1 MDTPPTFGEWLRQ
14 RRRDLDLTQD
24 ALARQVGCARITI
37 RKLEANDIRP
47 SIQLAELLVNRLGVP
62 AQDRAKFVHFG
73 RTGSP
78 TGLAPPSQHNL
89 PNNPSSFVGREKEL
103 TAVKRLLNT
112 SRLVTLTGAGGIGK
126 TRLALRTANQLLN
139 AYPDG
144 VWWVELAHLIPT
156 GSPKAQAS
164 APPGQMAEDLVPQAV
179 AKALR
184 IPEVPG
190 RSVLD
195 GILEALREK
204 KVLLVLDNCEHLI
217 EDCAALAEL
226 LLGECPEVSVLA
238 TSREALSVPGEKAW
252 LLPSLSLP
260 EAGGALDVDRIFQS
274 EAVSLFIERV
284 GDAQPG
290 YQPQAAEALTIAQI
304 CLRLD
309 GIPLAIELAAARMS
323 LLSAQEIASRLDQR
337 FSLLTRGRRTA
348 LPRHQTLRAAIEWS
362 HDLLSA
368 AEQTLFRRLSVF
380 AGGFTL
386 EAAEAICAGQG
397 IEQDEVLALLGRLVD
412 KSLLQVQPAPPDG
425 ALSTRYHYLDT
436 IRGFARLKLDEA
448 GETGWVRDGHAGFYV
463 RLAEAAEPV
472 ILFQNQGLWFKRLQA
487 DMGNMRAVVEWS
499 TEKDQAESALRVVT
513 ALFWFW
519 WLTGYSRESRDLSLK
534 ALALPSAIQFKVW
547 RAAALSMAGFGEFM
561 QGDVGAARQM
571 LEEAVPILRSSSDEA
586 HLAWSLQFLGLVL
599 AHEKEYALADQVNQE
614 GLAIARR
621 LTSAY
626 TTSVFFFLGDVDLL
640 KGDIARAKKTYE
652 ENAVLLRELHSKSA
666 LAYPLRRLGYLALHQ
681 DDLPKARRYFQE
693 SLELNHEVGDVPG
706 MTACVASA
714 AALAVSMDQPNTA
727 ARLCGV
733 VENQWKTHGVNA
745 LYADQAEFARLHSRL
760 RDGLD
765 EQTFTTAFSEGW
777 DMSLEQAV
785 AAATEILQAI
795 AAGDR

>member
-47 SIQLAELLVNRLGVP
+47 STQLAELIVDRLGVP
-62 AQDRAKFVHFG
+62 VQDRAKFVHFG
-73 RTGSP
+73 RSGSP
-78 TGLAPPSQHNL
+78 TGLAPPPQHNL

-126 TRLALRTANQLLN
+126 TRLALRAANQLLN

-144 VWWVELAHLIPT
+144 VWWVELAPLVRP
-156 GSPKAQAS
+156 GSPKAPSSGPAS
-164 APPGQMAEDLVPQAV
+164 QIAEDLVPQAV
-179 AKALR
+179 AKAVR
-184 IPEVPG
+184 ILEVPG

-226 LLGECPEVSVLA
+226 LLGQCPEVSVLA

-260 EAGGALDVDRIFQS
+260 EAGSAVDASHIFQS
-274 EAVSLFIERV
+274 EAVSLFIERA
-284 GDAQPG
+284 GDVQPG
-290 YQPQAAEALTIAQI
+290 YQPQTAEALTIAQI

-368 AEQTLFRRLSVF
+368 PEQTLFRRLSVF
-380 AGGFTL
+380 AGGFSL

-397 IEQDEVLALLGRLVD
+397 IEQDEVLALLGRLID
-412 KSLLQVQPAPPDG
+412 KSLLQVQHAPPDG

-436 IRGFARLKLDEA
+436 IRSFGRLKLDEA
-448 GETGWVRDGHAGFYV
+448 NETRWVRDGHADYYV
-463 RLAEAAEPV
+463 RMAEAAEPDL
-472 ILFQNQGLWFKRLQA
+472 LFQNQVLWFKRLLA
-487 DMGNMRAVVEWS
+487 EMGNMRAVIEWS
-499 TEKDQAESALRVVT
+499 SEKDEAESALRVVT

-519 WLTGYSRESRDLSLK
+519 WLNGYSREGRDLTLK
-534 ALALPSAIQFKVW
+534 ALALPSAMQLKER
-547 RAAALSMAGFGEFM
+547 RAAALSTAGFDEFL
-561 QGDVGAARQM
+561 QGDIGTAKRM
-571 LEEAVPILRSSSDEA
+571 LEEAVPVLRPSNDEV
-586 HLAWSLQFLGLVL
+586 HLAWALQFFGLVL
-599 AHEKEYALADQVNQE
+599 AYEKEYALADKANQE
-614 GLAIARR
+614 GVAIARR
-621 LTSAY
+621 LSNAY
-626 TTSVFFFLGDVDLL
+626 TSSLLFFLGDVDLL
-640 KGDIARAKKTYE
+640 KGDIVRAKKTYE
-652 ENAVLLRELHSKSA
+652 ENAARLRELQSKSA
-666 LAYPLRRLGYLALHQ
+666 LAYPLRRLGYLALDQ
-681 DDLPKARRYFQE
+681 GDLPNARRYFQE
-693 SLELNHEVGDVPG
+693 SLELNHEIGDLPG
-706 MTACVASA
+706 TTASLASA
-714 AALAVSMDQPNTA
+714 AALAIRLDQPATA
-727 ARLCGV
+727 ARLCGAI
-733 VENQWKTHGVNA
+733 ENQWKTLGVYA
-745 LYADQAEFARLHSRL
+745 LYTDQAQFARIRGKL
-760 RDGLD
+760 RGSLA
-765 EQTFTTAFSEGW
+765 EGTFNTAFSEGW
-777 DMSLEQAV
+777 DLSLEQAI
-785 AAATEILQAI
+785 ALAEELLRGI
-795 AAGDR
+795 AAGER